1 MDTIFALSSAP
12 GRAGVALVRIS
23 GPAAFAAVSALTGKS
38 APAARRAVLR
48 RLRDPQ
54 SGVELD
60 QAIVVAFPAPH
71 SFTGEDVVELH
82 LHGGRAVLR
91 AVVGALAAQSGLR
104 PAEAGEFT
112 RRAFEN
118 GRLDLTAAEG
128 LADLVGA
135 DTEAQRIQA
144 LRQLGGEL
152 GTLYDGWRASL
163 LRSLAHIEAHIDFPE
178 EELPAGLVAQ
188 TQVELVRLQREL
200 AAHLN
205 DQRRGERLRDG
216 VSVAIL
222 GAPNV
227 GKSSLINKLAGREAA
242 IVSAHAGTTRDVIE
256 VHLDLA
262 GYPVVVADTA
272 GLRSASDEVESEGV
286 RRALDRA
293 ERADIRILMFDATAL
308 PAVDAA
314 TVALANDAAMV
325 VINKVDLVAPGR
337 GVTVGGKTAFAVSAR
352 SGDGIEELVSALTA
366 GVVEM
371 VGIRAEP
378 VLTRARHRHA
388 LEECR
393 QALER
398 AAAAEAVELLAED
411 LRLAVRA
418 IGRITGRVDVED
430 LLDIVF
436 REFCIGK

>member
-1 MDTIFALSSAP
+1 MDTIYALSSAP
-12 GRAGVALVRIS
+12 GRAGVAVVRIS
-23 GPAAFAAVSALTGKS
+23 GPQAFAAVRALTGK
-38 APAARRAVLR
+38 PPPGARRAVLR
-48 RLRDPQ
+48 RLCDPQ

-60 QAIVVAFPAPH
+60 RAIVVAFPAPH

-91 AVVGALAAQSGLR
+91 VVVGALAAQSGLR

-144 LRQLGGEL
+144 LRQLGGAL
-152 GTLYDGWRASL
+152 STLYDAWRESL

-178 EELPAGLVAQ
+178 EDLPAGLVAQ
-188 TQVELVRLQREL
+188 TQAELVRLHGEL

-227 GKSSLINKLAGREAA
+227 GKSSLINTLAGRDAA
-242 IVSAHAGTTRDVIE
+242 IVSAQAGTTRDVVE

-262 GYPVVVADTA
+262 GYPVIMADTA
-272 GLRSASDEVESEGV
+272 GLRNASDEVESEGV
-286 RRALDRA
+286 RRALARA
-293 ERADIRILMFDATAL
+293 ESADIRILMFDATAL
-308 PAVDAA
+308 HAVDAA
-314 TVALANDAAMV
+314 TAALVNDTALV
-325 VINKVDLVAPGR
+325 VINKVDLVAAGR
-337 GVTVGGKTAFAVSAR
+337 DMTLGGKAAFAVSAR
-352 SGDGIEELVSALTA
+352 SGGGIEELVGALTA
-366 GVVEM
+366 AVVAQ

-393 QALER
+393 SE
-398 AAAAEAVELLAED
+398 EH
-411 LRLAVRA
+411 
-418 IGRITGRVDVED
+418 
-430 LLDIVF
+430 
-436 REFCIGK
+436 